1 MSYTAVSMSTT
12 VLVAGASG
20 ALGREV
26 VRLLR
31 ARGHRVRAM
40 TRDAERARR
49 VLGPDVEA
57 VVADARDARAARAA
71 VDGADVV
78 FSSLGASPLPDP
90 RRGWRG
96 FRAVD
101 WPLNRNLVDAALDAG
116 VARLMY
122 VSAFH
127 APEMRR
133 LAYIDGHERVVDHL
147 RARAGER
154 LAWSVV
160 RPTGFFSAI
169 GSLLDMARRGPIPSF
184 GVPEA
189 RTNPIHDLDLA
200 AVCVEALDG
209 DAREIAAGGPEILTR
224 RRMGELAFEALG
236 KPVRV
241 HRVSSWILSYA
252 AFVLRALHPRLSDCV
267 SFFRDVSS
275 RDLVAPARGSR
286 TLLPYF
292 QERAKDVVR

>member
-1 MSYTAVSMSTT
+1 MATT

-40 TRDAERARR
+40 TRESSRTRM
-49 VLGPDVEA
+49 LGPDVDT
-57 VVADARDARAARAA
+57 VVADARDPRSLAAA
-71 VDGADVV
+71 VEGVDAV
-78 FSSLGASPLPDP
+78 FSSLGASPLPEP
-90 RRGWRG
+90 RFGWRG

-101 WPLNRNLVDAALDAG
+101 WPLNRNLVDAALAAG
-116 VARLMY
+116 VKKLTY

-127 APEMRR
+127 TPEMRR
-133 LAYIDGHERVVDHL
+133 LAYIDGHEGVVDHL
-147 RARAGER
+147 RALPAGR
-154 LAWSVV
+154 MAWSVV

-169 GSLLDMARRGPIPSF
+169 GSFLDMARRGPLPSF

-200 AVCVEALDG
+200 TVCLEALDG
-209 DAREIAAGGPEILTR
+209 DAREIPVGGPEIITR

-236 KPVRV
+236 QPVRV
-241 HRVSSWILSYA
+241 RRVPGWA
-252 AFVLRALHPRLSDCV
+252 MRAGALFLKPLFPRISDCV
-267 SFFRDVSS
+267 SFFLDVSS
-275 RDLVAPARGSR
+275 RDLIAPPRGER
-286 TLLPYF
+286 TLAPYF
-292 QERAKDVVR
+292 QQRAKDV